1 MLYFL
6 WGVFQGRK
14 ETNPQKNTS
23 LPTSNVLPRDR
34 DPKEL
39 CQTSSPS
46 KHLEKG
52 SSLRE
57 SSSNGIETRN
67 GTDARSHENPNNRE
81 SSIERSPS
89 KKVGLFCSPCV
100 NPLSLNLL

>member
-14 ETNPQKNTS
+14 EICTNPQKNTS
-23 LPTSNVLPRDR
+23 LPTSNGLPCDR
-34 DPKEL
+34 DPNEL
-39 CQTSSPS
+39 CETSSPS
-46 KHLEKG
+46 KHLEKA

-57 SSSNGIETRN
+57 SSRNRIETRN
-67 GTDARSHENPNNRE
+67 GTDSLSHENPNERE

-89 KKVGLFCSPCV
+89 TTVGS
-100 NPLSLNLL
+100 S